1 MTIKEKTIHA
11 MVVEDWLHILQVLT
25 RSKTSLFN
33 FMESILLYLKIEL
46 YSIFKSVMKNNS
58 VKLFSNIYFMW

>member
-1 MTIKEKTIHA
+1 MTIKEKTIHV
-11 MVVEDWLHILQVLT
+11 MVVEGWLHILQVLT